1 MKTVQNNSYSENWHE
16 TTYFFCRSHL
26 LNLFIPQSNVTSQP
40 FPVLWLLPVLDP
52 SPSALS
58 SLSSARWFWADLFFS
73 LVREPRLNFR
83 NLTRRRSFF
92 TYKECTYVMVRGDL
106 YDVNV
111 VHVSDN
117 ISHSFSDIVIY
128 LA

>member
-1 MKTVQNNSYSENWHE
+1 MKAVQNNFYSENWHE
-16 TTYFFCRSHL
+16 TSYFFCRSHL
-26 LNLFIPQSNVTSQP
+26 LNLFIPQSNVASQP
-40 FPVLWLLPVLDP
+40 CPVFWLLPVLGP

-58 SLSSARWFWADLFFS
+58 SLSFARWFWADLFFS

-92 TYKECTYVMVRGDL
+92 FTYIECTYVMLRGDL
-106 YDVNV
+106 YDINV
-111 VHVSDN
+111 VSDN
-117 ISHSFSDIVIY
+117 ISHCFSDIVIY